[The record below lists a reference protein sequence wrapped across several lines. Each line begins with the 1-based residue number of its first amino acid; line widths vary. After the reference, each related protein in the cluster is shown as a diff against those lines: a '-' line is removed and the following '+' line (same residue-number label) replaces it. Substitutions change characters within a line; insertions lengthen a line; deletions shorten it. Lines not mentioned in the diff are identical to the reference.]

1 MTKKNQKQR
10 KFNDNSAIR
19 LDKWLWAARFFK
31 TRQLAITA
39 IKGGKVDLN
48 GKRAKPAQVISE
60 QDKLAIRRGPYEF
73 CITVTLV
80 SKHRG
85 SAQVAQTMYVE
96 SDDSIKKREQIRQQ
110 IINQP
115 KNPYG
120 GRKPD
125 KHTQRASRDAKRN
138 FWSD

>member
-1 MTKKNQKQR
+1 MSKKKQKQC
-10 KFNDNSAIR
+10 KFNDKSALR

-48 GKRAKPAQVISE
+48 GKRAKPAHVITE
-60 QDKLAIRRGPYEF
+60 GDELAIRRGPYEF
-73 CITVTLV
+73 CVVVTLV

-85 SAQVAQTMYVE
+85 SAQVAQTMYE
-96 SDDSIKKREQIRQQ
+96 EKAASIKKREQIQQQ
-110 IINQP
+110 IMSQP
-115 KNPYG
+115 RNPYG

-125 KHTQRASRDAKRN
+125 KHTQRATRGAKRN

>member
-1 MTKKNQKQR
+1 MSKKNQKQR
-10 KFNDNSAIR
+10 KFNDVSTIR

-31 TRQLAITA
+31 TRQLAVTA

-48 GKRAKPAQVISE
+48 GKRAKPSQIVSE
-60 QDKLAIRRGPYEF
+60 NDNLAIRRGPYEF
-73 CITVTLV
+73 CVTVIQV

-85 SAQVAQTMYVE
+85 SAQVAQTMYQEE
-96 SDDSIKKREQIRQQ
+96 SDSIKKRDQIRQQ
-110 IINQP
+110 IMNQP
-115 KNPYG
+115 RNPYG